1 VLEVLVRGTL
11 RRYSNQLR
19 GNRKDEETSNYLI
32 NEKGTIYEKGESMK
46 FITFE
51 KEDGTIRAGWLLDED
66 HVVDMYEV
74 SGGKLPNNLLAFLDN
89 SEEYM
94 KKVASLF
101 PLTSEQKGVYPLSE
115 LRLKAPL
122 TIPRSFRDFYAF
134 EQHVKTARETRGLEM
149 IPEWYEIP
157 VFYFSNH
164 LAIKAPGEGIIK
176 PNECDWLDYEL
187 EIACI
192 IGKKGRNITKEAAD
206 EYIFGYCILNDW
218 SARDL
223 QRKEMKVGLGPA
235 KGKDFSTS
243 IGPWVV
249 TKDELEP
256 LKLGKGYDLSMKA
269 RVNGVLLSEGNMKDL
284 YYSFG
289 EMIER
294 ASLGVTLYPGEMIGS
309 GTVGTGCIL
318 ELGQEVHRW
327 LKPGDKVELEV
338 DRLGVLQNTII
349 VGKEVK

>member
-1 VLEVLVRGTL
+1 
-11 RRYSNQLR
+11 
-19 GNRKDEETSNYLI
+19 
-32 NEKGTIYEKGESMK
+32 MK
-46 FITFE
+46 FVTFT
-51 KEDGTIRAGWLLDED
+51 KKDGLVSAGWLADVD
-66 HVVDMYEV
+66 HVVDMHEA
-74 SGGKLPNNLLAFLDN
+74 SGGVLPNNLVNFLDH

-94 KKVASLF
+94 KIVNHF
-101 PLTSEQKGVYPLSE
+101 VPNGQRGIYRLSE
-115 LRLKAPL
+115 IQLKAPL
-122 TIPRSFRDFYAF
+122 PVPRSIRDFYAF
-134 EQHVKTARETRGLEM
+134 EQHVKTARENRGLEM

-164 LAIKAPGEGIIK
+164 LAIKGPGESIVI
-176 PNECDWLDYEL
+176 PIECEWLDYEL

-192 IGKKGRNITKEAAD
+192 IGKEGRGISEDKAD

-249 TKDELEP
+249 TKDEMEP
-256 LKLGKGYDLSMKA
+256 FKAGKGFNLTMKA
-269 RVNGVLLSEGNMKDL
+269 RVNGSLLSEGNMKDI

-289 EMIER
+289 EMIAR
-294 ASLGVTLYPGEMIGS
+294 ASQGVTLYPGEIIGS

-318 ELGQEVHRW
+318 ELGEEIHRW
-327 LKPGDKVELEV
+327 LEPGDEVELEI
-338 DRLGVLQNTII
+338 DHLGVLKNTII
-349 VGKEVK
+349 AGNEVK